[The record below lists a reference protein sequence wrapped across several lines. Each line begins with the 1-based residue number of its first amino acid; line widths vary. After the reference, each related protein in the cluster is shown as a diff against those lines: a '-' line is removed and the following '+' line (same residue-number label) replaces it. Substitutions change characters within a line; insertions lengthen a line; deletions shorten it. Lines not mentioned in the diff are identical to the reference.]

1 MGGFLVNRIEPI
13 VILPILVHVLLYSL
27 EMGLFF
33 LSKSQL
39 YSADC
44 QFSNSVATHPWIQ
57 TNLEWPQCKSPVPDL
72 ICVTRTDDI
81 CECDIIR
88 QKFISTVSNLIV
100 NSLSLFCT
108 KSYFFNTVQPIN
120 ITFCKM
126 REIIEQNFSMVQIF
140 Y

>member
-1 MGGFLVNRIEPI
+1 MGGFLVNRTEPI
-13 VILPILVHVLLYSL
+13 VILPILVHVLLYRL
-27 EMGLFF
+27 ERVCFC

-39 YSADC
+39 DSADC

-57 TNLEWPQCKSPVPDL
+57 TNLEWPQCNSPVPVY

-81 CECDIIR
+81 CECGIIH
-88 QKFISTVSNLIV
+88 QKFMAHSPNLIV

-108 KSYFFNTVQPIN
+108 KSYFFNRVQPIN